1 MVSKEPFASTLRT
14 WRSYWPGPEVTSTPG
29 VQLNTG
35 SAATSAAGPGCEGR
49 PPAPVGAVA
58 SNLKAAEAPMPA
70 LPAASVP
77 VTWAVRPVPSVVQA
91 NGAQPPTGGDS
102 GSVQVGAICRSR
114 YQPAALG
121 VPLSATVTVGGALS
135 TTIGMLTGALTCP
148 SDCTALTLN
157 VCAPSGSGS
166 RPRATRGRP
175 PRSRRPDVA
184 SDRLAEVGRRVGSR

>member
-14 WRSYWPGPEVTSTPG
+14 WSSYWPGPEVTSTPG

-58 SNLKAAEAPMPA
+58 SNLKAAEVPMPA

-121 VPLSATVTVGGALS
+121 VPLRATVTVGGALS
-135 TTIGMLTGALTCP
+135 TTIGMLTGVADL
-148 SDCTALTLN
+148 AVGLH
-157 VCAPSGSGS
+157 
-166 RPRATRGRP
+166 RADGERVRAVAE
-175 PRSRRPDVA
+175 RDRRPSA
-184 SDRLAEVGRRVGSR
+184 TEPTAPFTPPW